1 METENDENPVDENC
15 GLTAFKLEDHLQII
29 NDSLSKELAL
39 RALYRSAPNFKS
51 YSCCLATVYSCKVV
65 ITYFSVDRKQCPID
79 AGAKWR
85 YTTRCGNSRAT
96 QSGATLCGLLTC

>member
-15 GLTAFKLEDHLQII
+15 GLTALKLEDHLQII

-51 YSCCLATVYSCKVV
+51 VILAVLLL
-65 ITYFSVDRKQCPID
+65 
-79 AGAKWR
+79 
-85 YTTRCGNSRAT
+85 YTLVR
-96 QSGATLCGLLTC
+96 